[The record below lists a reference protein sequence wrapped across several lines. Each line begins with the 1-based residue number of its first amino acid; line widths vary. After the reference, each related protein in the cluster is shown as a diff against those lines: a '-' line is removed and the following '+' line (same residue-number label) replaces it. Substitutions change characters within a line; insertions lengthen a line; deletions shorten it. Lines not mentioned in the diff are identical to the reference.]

1 MAKKATKQT
10 KKEKKPDVD
19 VNVIVSQVVEQLK
32 PELKNHIEN
41 VRSDIL
47 TDVQEIIKKTKVPQP
62 NTSMDVSSLI
72 NGLKDGNMDLSQ
84 LAGLIPG
91 APSAAPMAAM
101 PKDLD
106 PNQQLEFMKMQ
117 NQNQLMGMILPHL
130 LKSLMPQQ
138 NDIVNQMM
146 SRIFAEQMSSISIN
160 QRAQSMMMAK
170 MAGSPELINQLNQNY
185 KNLTQPLDQS
195 LDNKQAVQNGQGPSN
210 QNP

>member
-1 MAKKATKQT
+1 MPKKTTKQI
-10 KKEKKPDVD
+10 KKEVKPASDVKS
-19 VNVIVSQVVEQLK
+19 IVSQVVEQLK

-47 TDVQEIIKKTKVPQP
+47 ADVQEIIKKTKVPQP
-62 NTSMDVSSLI
+62 NTSMDVSGLI

-84 LAGLIPG
+84 LAGLIPNM
-91 APSAAPMAAM
+91 PTAPMAAM

-138 NDIVNQMM
+138 NDVVNQMM

-185 KNLTQPLDQS
+185 KNLTQPLDSS
-195 LDNKQAVQNGQGPSN
+195 LDKQAVQNGQGSGKP
-210 QNP
+210 NP